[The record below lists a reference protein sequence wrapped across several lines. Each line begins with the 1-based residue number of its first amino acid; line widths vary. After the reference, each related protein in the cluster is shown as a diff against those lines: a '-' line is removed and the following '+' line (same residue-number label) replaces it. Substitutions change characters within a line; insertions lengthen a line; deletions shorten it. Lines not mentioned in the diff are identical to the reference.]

1 MTRVEILYNFYTSAS
16 RISINGQPI
25 SAVSALSRFQT
36 LPFRQWYD
44 QLLDVVEREVNDD
57 FSLRLLA
64 RPVEGQLLQP
74 LAAACPAC
82 RSYQRSGTPLDDPAL
97 RRLKHLSQRI
107 STGAVPACPRQ
118 KFTVRLYCADP
129 AALLRD
135 AGLAK
140 LLPRLAFCRPELQ
153 VLDIKALAPSD
164 ADATIVVTDTEP
176 DSPTRVQLARC
187 APGTACAVHL
197 GGRGTPAAG
206 DIYFCSAPTMAD
218 LPGAVGD
225 FLEFGP
231 YVALLHRALDSYVPE
246 QLGIHRAEVAALG
259 AVEPQTVVE
268 PVTLLEVGQTVR
280 LPVQVYPAGSPV
292 PALSIRSS
300 AAGVVAEKDGEL
312 TGVDVGKCMVTVLLP
327 GEQRPLAEFQVTV
340 IQRNRIT
347 ALQLQPASLELEMGS
362 CAAVQLSY
370 QPENADNVSKL
381 RYRSS
386 SGLVAVADDRGRITP
401 RRPGSCDII
410 ADAEGVTARCH
421 VTVVPRL
428 EAFAID
434 PPSLSLTEGEVAR
447 VRFAR
452 QPAGAPQRPVRVELS
467 DPSTVAYDFMAGLL
481 EAKHAGSCCI
491 RYTSEDGRVTARL
504 DVTVTAT
511 KPKGFLERL
520 FGG

>member
-1 MTRVEILYNFYTSAS
+1 
-16 RISINGQPI
+16 
-25 SAVSALSRFQT
+25 
-36 LPFRQWYD
+36 
-44 QLLDVVEREVNDD
+44 
-57 FSLRLLA
+57 
-64 RPVEGQLLQP
+64 
-74 LAAACPAC
+74 
-82 RSYQRSGTPLDDPAL
+82 
-97 RRLKHLSQRI
+97 
-107 STGAVPACPRQ
+107 
-118 KFTVRLYCADP
+118 
-129 AALLRD
+129 
-135 AGLAK
+135 
-140 LLPRLAFCRPELQ
+140 
-153 VLDIKALAPSD
+153 
-164 ADATIVVTDTEP
+164 
-176 DSPTRVQLARC
+176 
-187 APGTACAVHL
+187 
-197 GGRGTPAAG
+197 
-206 DIYFCSAPTMAD
+206 MAD

-231 YVALLHRALDSYVPE
+231 YVALLHRALDSYDPE

-259 AVEPQTVVE
+259 AVEPQTAVE

-300 AAGVVAEKDGEL
+300 SAGVVAEKDGEL

-504 DVTVTAT
+504 DVTVTAA